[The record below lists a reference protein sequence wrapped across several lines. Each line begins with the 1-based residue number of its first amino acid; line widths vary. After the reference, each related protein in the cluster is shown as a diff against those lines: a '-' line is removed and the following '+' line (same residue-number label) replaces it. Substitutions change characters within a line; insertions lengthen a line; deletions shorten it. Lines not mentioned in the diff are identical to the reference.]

1 MSLCASVPAPS
12 PAQAAAVEQ
21 PLRRYHTLGS
31 HDGGVIVVVQHEPNE
46 PGVLQ
51 CDGTRLVSRRPLPC
65 STPVP
70 DEEGFDIRAGQRLAD
85 DQSGLELICTK
96 GGTGT
101 LTFNGRPLRHI
112 REASEAMHVV

>member
-1 MSLCASVPAPS
+1 MSLCAPVPAPS
-12 PAQAAAVEQ
+12 PAPAAAGGH
-21 PLRRYHTLGS
+21 PLRRYHTLGR

-51 CDGTRLVSRRPLPC
+51 CDGTRLVTRRPLPC

-101 LTFNGRPLRHI
+101 LTFNERPLRHLLH
-112 REASEAMHVV
+112 ASQPIHLV